1 MLVLFS
7 FCYMI
12 FIVIY
17 FVVMKIKV
25 YLIFD
30 WDKLGKVIKWVVL
43 YIFVCV
49 LIVYLLLFGLYRLKL
64 YLKDKLLKVKD
75 KFNDI

>member
-17 FVVMKIKV
+17 FVVMKNKV

-30 WDKLGKVIKWVVL
+30 WSKLGKVIKWVVL

-64 YLKDKLLKVKD
+64 YLKGKLLKVKD
-75 KFNDI
+75 KFNDV

>member
-30 WDKLGKVIKWVVL
+30 WDELGKVIKWVVL

-64 YLKDKLLKVKD
+64 YLKDKCLKVKD
-75 KFNDI
+75 KFNDV